1 MGLGRRKV
9 APQLPPTSREVLP
22 VRPLRGPWSYWGTG
36 VAWGSQTALQMSGVR
51 WGNAPSLL
59 APLPLLYT
67 LCPRNW
73 VLCVLGTS
81 PPSALNRRQH
91 LGKQTRLRGRHR
103 VLT

>member
-9 APQLPPTSREVLP
+9 ARQLPPTSREVLP

-67 LCPRNW
+67 GLGPLCPRNQPSK
-73 VLCVLGTS
+73 CPEQEAALGETNEA
-81 PPSALNRRQH
+81 PGTP
-91 LGKQTRLRGRHR
+91 
-103 VLT
+103 